1 MWAICM
7 NEFKGH
13 FKSVKS
19 IIVIAIIFGVS
30 YLLADFMTSVAD
42 QLDLGGSKDGFAI
55 GTLMLV
61 FGLGFLF
68 IAGLSHDL
76 MNREISSRTMR
87 FLVTKTTRS
96 KILLGKYLGVWFFWF
111 FCITVSY
118 LLITFVSKEFL
129 WLGVVD
135 CMLFL
140 SVALALNLIFSLL
153 MPKPA
158 VSMFFGIVFALVF
171 PALSFWAI
179 YADSIYTNWFK
190 YFTPYY
196 YSTLG
201 SYYILINLVYAVLL
215 FFVAREIFKRRD
227 L

>member
-19 IIVIAIIFGVS
+19 IIVIAIIFGIS

-55 GTLMLV
+55 GTLMIV

-87 FLVTKTTRS
+87 FLVTKTTRT

-118 LLITFVSKEFL
+118 LLVTFVSKEFL

-153 MPKPA
+153 MPKPS

-190 YFTPYY
+190 YLTPYY